1 MKKLISVT
9 AVFIAVILLTGAVLM
24 HDTHSNDNRGKY
36 VVALNEISH
45 LAEKGNSEDARIKA
59 DELRKQIA
67 EDQENG
73 RNSRNIAVLCGI
85 DVAVL
90 IAMAAYCGMTI
101 IRPFSKLTDFAE
113 RMGNGD
119 FDESLE
125 YPRTNYFGKFI
136 WALDNMRRE
145 ITKARAC
152 EKEAIENNK
161 TVIASLS
168 HDIKTPAASIRAYAE
183 ALEMGMDGS
192 PEKRSKYLEVIMR
205 KCDEVAKLTNDIF
218 LHSIADL
225 DKLKINAEKF
235 EICSFVSDTL
245 SELYADQKDIIFEK
259 PCFTADVSAD
269 KGRTAQMIENLIN
282 NARKYAR
289 TDVTITIDKDTD
301 FVNIRFRDRG
311 KGIPDEDMPFIFN
324 KFYRGKNCGE
334 ESGSGLGLFI
344 VRYIAQ
350 QSGGDVKLRNFPDGL
365 EAVISLPL
373 YKEGKS

>member
-9 AVFIAVILLTGAVLM
+9 LVFIAVILLTGAILL
-24 HDTHSNDNRGKY
+24 HDIHSKDNSGKY

-45 LAEKGNSEDARIKA
+45 LTDNGDCESAKIKA
-59 DELRKQIA
+59 DELKKQVSA
-67 EDQENG
+67 DRDDG
-73 RNSRNIAVLCGI
+73 GSARNIAILCFI

-90 IAMAAYCGMTI
+90 AAMAAYYGMTM
-101 IRPFSKLTDFAE
+101 IRPFGKLTDFAE
-113 RMGNGD
+113 RIGNGD
-119 FDESLE
+119 LDASLE

-136 WALDNMRRE
+136 WALDNMHRE
-145 ITKARAC
+145 IKKARAC

-183 ALEMGMDGS
+183 ALEMGMAGS

-205 KCDEVAKLTNDIF
+205 KCDEVAKLTDDIF

-225 DKLKINAEKF
+225 DKLKITAERV
-235 EICSFVSDTL
+235 EICGFVRDTL
-245 SELYADQKDIIFEK
+245 SELYADQKDIIFMM
-259 PCFTADVSAD
+259 PGFTADVISD
-269 KGRTAQMIENLIN
+269 RGRTAQMIENLIN
-282 NARKYAR
+282 NARKYAK

-301 FVNIRFRDRG
+301 YVNIRFKDRG

-350 QSGGDVKLRNFPDGL
+350 QSGGDIKLRNHADGL

-373 YKEGKS
+373 YKE